1 METTTVPGI
10 VLKHLKRSQLPATW
24 RKSVPADPD
33 TRFRVA
39 VDPEGAAD
47 EVGLLRAELLPA
59 TDEPHPY
66 ADHRTPSVA
75 KKARTEILAK
85 LARKKGQEDSA
96 EWIATIKSGRT
107 QSELKIPLS

>member
-1 METTTVPGI
+1 METITVPGI

-47 EVGLLRAELLPA
+47 EDGLLRAELLPA
-59 TDEPHPY
+59 TDEQHPSI
-66 ADHRTPSVA
+66 APMPPSVA
-75 KKARTEILAK
+75 KRTRMEILAK

-96 EWIATIKSGRT
+96 EWIATIKAGRA